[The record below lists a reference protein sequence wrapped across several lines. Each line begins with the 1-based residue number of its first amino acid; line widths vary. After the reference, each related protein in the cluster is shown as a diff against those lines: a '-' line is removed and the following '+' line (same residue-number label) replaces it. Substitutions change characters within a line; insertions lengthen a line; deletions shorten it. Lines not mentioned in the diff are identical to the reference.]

1 MLFSQDCRWIHRILR
16 ERGSFME
23 KYQRITLDKNKED
36 YLYQQ
41 LADEIVILI
50 DEKIIKGEERLPSI
64 KNLSQCLAVNI
75 ATVVRA
81 YEVLEEKDY
90 IVKKPGS
97 GCFVKSRE
105 EKILNF
111 ASGTPSYDF
120 FPIED
125 FKKIINH
132 VMDKDGAKA
141 FEYTQG
147 QGDMELRRE
156 LREYIRKYNIHSH
169 EDQIHVISGAQQ
181 GIDLIV
187 KALLTQKDTV
197 IIENPSYTGAIGAF
211 KSRGVQLE
219 GVPLKNDGMDL
230 KKLEETIKKT
240 DPKLLYVMPNF
251 QNPTGTSYSSYQ
263 KNKLLSLAKEYD
275 FYILEDDYLSDLS
288 FYSQDSRTLKSLD
301 KENKVIYLKSFSK
314 IFMPGLRLG
323 FLVVPEELQSS
334 IREAKLISDIST
346 SGLLQRALKEYMGQG
361 LWAKHIE
368 ALKNLYQKRF
378 DLAMG
383 EIREQMP
390 KTVKY
395 TFPKGGLNFWFEL
408 PEGVEEQEFINQLET
423 MNILVA
429 PGHLFF
435 HEETDKSYFRMSI
448 ANVEEK
454 EIRQGLEKIA
464 RLIQWETATKK
475 SGKEPLIL

>member
-1 MLFSQDCRWIHRILR
+1 
-16 ERGSFME
+16 ME
-23 KYQRITLDKNKED
+23 KYRGIKLAKTGTD

-41 LADEIVILI
+41 LADQILGLI
-50 DEKIIKGEERLPSI
+50 EEKVIKGEERLPSI
-64 KNLSQCLAVNI
+64 KKLAELLDVNI

-81 YEVLEEKDY
+81 YEVLEDKDY
-90 IVKKPGS
+90 IIKKPGS
-97 GCFVKSRE
+97 GSFVKSRE

-141 FEYTQG
+141 FEYTLG

-156 LREYIRKYNIHSH
+156 LREYIRKYNIQSH

-187 KALLTQKDTV
+187 KALLTEKDTV

-230 KKLEETIKKT
+230 KKLEEAIKRT

-288 FYSQDSRTLKSLD
+288 FYSQDSRTLKSMD

-323 FLVVPEELQSS
+323 FLVVPEELQSA
-334 IREAKLISDIST
+334 ILEAKLISDIST

-361 LWAKHIE
+361 LWGKHIE

-378 DLAMG
+378 DLAME
-383 EIREQMP
+383 EIRDKMP
-390 KTVKY
+390 KNVKF

-408 PEGVEEQEFINQLET
+408 PETINEQEFINQLEA
-423 MNILVA
+423 MNIIVA
-429 PGHLFF
+429 PGRLFF
-435 HEETDKSYFRMSI
+435 HEKTDKSYFRMSI

-454 EIRQGLEKIA
+454 EIRKGLEKIA
-464 RLIQWETATKK
+464 DLIKWECAAKK
-475 SGKEPLIL
+475 SGKDQLIL

>member
-1 MLFSQDCRWIHRILR
+1 
-16 ERGSFME
+16 ME
-23 KYQRITLDKNKED
+23 KYRRIALDKQGAD
-36 YLYQQ
+36 HLYQQ
-41 LADEIVILI
+41 LARQLMEMM
-50 DEKIIKGEERLPSI
+50 EENMIKGEERLPAI
-64 KNLSQCLAVNI
+64 KKFSQFLGVNI

-90 IVKKPGS
+90 IVKKSGS

-105 EKILNF
+105 EKVLNF

-125 FKKIINH
+125 FKKIINL

-147 QGDMELRRE
+147 QGDPELRRE
-156 LREYIRKYNIHSH
+156 LRLYIEKYRIQSH

-187 KALLTQKDTV
+187 KALLSQRDTV
-197 IIENPSYTGAIGAF
+197 VIENPSYTGAIGAF
-211 KSRGVQLE
+211 RSKGVSLE
-219 GVPLKNDGMDL
+219 GVPIKNDGIDL
-230 KKLEETIKKT
+230 RKLEETIKKRK
-240 DPKLLYVMPNF
+240 PKLLYVMPNF

-263 KNKLLSLAKEYD
+263 KKQLLALAGRYD

-288 FYSQDSRTLKSLD
+288 FYSQDSRTLKSMD

-323 FLVVPEELQSS
+323 FLVVPEELQTSL
-334 IREAKLISDIST
+334 REAKLISDIST

-361 LWAKHIE
+361 LWEKHIE

-378 DLAMG
+378 DLAMK
-383 EIREQMP
+383 EISAQMP
-390 KTVKY
+390 ETVKY

-408 PEGVEEQEFINQLET
+408 PEGIKEQEFVSQLEA
-423 MNILVA
+423 MNIIVA

-435 HEETDKSYFRMSI
+435 HEPSHKSFFRMSI
-448 ANVEEK
+448 ANVEDK

-464 RLIQWETATKK
+464 GLIRGELKRKGA
-475 SGKEPLIL
+475 GRDPLIL

>member
-1 MLFSQDCRWIHRILR
+1 MK
-16 ERGSFME
+16 
-23 KYQRITLDKNKED
+23 KYQDITLDKKKED

-41 LADEIVILI
+41 LAEEIIRRIEEKVI
-50 DEKIIKGEERLPSI
+50 EGEERLPSI
-64 KNLSQCLAVNI
+64 KNLSQVLSINI

-81 YEVLEEKDY
+81 YALLEEKDY
-90 IVKKPGS
+90 IIKKPGS

-105 EKILNF
+105 ERILNF

-141 FEYTQG
+141 FEYTLG
-147 QGDMELRRE
+147 QGDLELRQA
-156 LREYIRKYNIHSH
+156 LREYIRKYNIQSH

-181 GIDLIV
+181 GIDLMV
-187 KALLTQKDTV
+187 KALLNQKDTV

-211 KSRGVQLE
+211 KSRGVQLK

-230 KKLEETIKKT
+230 KKLEETIKRNR
-240 DPKLLYVMPNF
+240 PKLLYVMPNF
-251 QNPTGTSYSSYQ
+251 QNPTGTSYSGYQ
-263 KNKLLSLAKEYD
+263 KNKILALAKEYN

-288 FYSQDSRTLKSLD
+288 FYSQDSRTLKSMD

-323 FLVVPEELQSS
+323 FLVVPEELQSAL
-334 IREAKLISDIST
+334 REAKLISDIST
-346 SGLLQRALKEYMGQG
+346 SGLLQRALKEYMVQG
-361 LWAKHIE
+361 LWEKHIE
-368 ALKNLYQKRF
+368 ALKKLYQRRF
-378 DLAMG
+378 DLAMKEIG
-383 EIREQMP
+383 ERMP
-390 KTVKY
+390 KIVKF

-408 PEGVEEQEFINQLET
+408 PETINEEDFINQLKA
-423 MNILVA
+423 MNIVVA
-429 PGHLFF
+429 PGALFF
-435 HEETDKSYFRMSI
+435 HQETEKSYFRMSI
-448 ANVEEK
+448 ANVEDQ

-464 RLIQWETATKK
+464 QLIQRESTIKNPE
-475 SGKEPLIL
+475 KEPFIL

>member
-1 MLFSQDCRWIHRILR
+1 
-16 ERGSFME
+16 ME
-23 KYQRITLDKNKED
+23 NYRNLGLDKKCED

-41 LADEIVILI
+41 LADHIIGLI
-50 DEKIIKGEERLPSI
+50 EEKLIKGEERLPSI
-64 KNLSQCLAVNI
+64 KKLSEFLGVNI

-105 EKILNF
+105 EKMLNF

-120 FPIED
+120 FPIDD

-141 FEYTQG
+141 FEYTLG
-147 QGDMELRRE
+147 QGDLELRRE
-156 LREYIRKYNIHSH
+156 LREYIQKYHIQSH

-211 KSRGVQLE
+211 KSRGVHLE

-230 KKLEETIKKT
+230 KKLEETIKKSH
-240 DPKLLYVMPNF
+240 PKLLYVMPNF
-251 QNPTGTSYSSYQ
+251 QNPTGTSYSGYQ
-263 KNKLLSLAKEYD
+263 KNKLLALAKEYD

-288 FYSQDSRTLKSLD
+288 FYSQDSRTLKSMD

-323 FLVVPEELQSS
+323 FLVVPEELQAS
-334 IREAKLISDIST
+334 ILEAKLISDIST

-361 LWAKHIE
+361 LWEKHIE
-368 ALKNLYQKRF
+368 ALKKLYQKRF
-378 DLAMG
+378 DLAMK
-383 EIREQMP
+383 EIAEQMP
-390 KTVKY
+390 ENVKF

-408 PEGVEEQEFINQLET
+408 PPGIKEQEFINQLEA

-429 PGHLFF
+429 PGRLFF
-435 HEETDKSYFRMSI
+435 HEKTDKSYFRMSI

-464 RLIQWETATKK
+464 RLIQWESATKNP
-475 SGKEPLIL
+475 GKEPLIL

>member
-1 MLFSQDCRWIHRILR
+1 M
-16 ERGSFME
+16 ERYRGI
-23 KYQRITLDKNKED
+23 QLDKDKEV

-41 LADEIVILI
+41 LAEQIIRLI
-50 DEKIIKGEERLPSI
+50 EKKVIKGEEKLPSI
-64 KNLSQCLAVNI
+64 KKLSKLLAVNI

-81 YEVLEEKDY
+81 YEVLEDKEY
-90 IVKKPGS
+90 IIKKPGS
-97 GCFVKSRE
+97 GSFVKSRE

-125 FKKIINH
+125 FKKIINL

-147 QGDMELRRE
+147 QGDPELRLE
-156 LREYIRKYNIHSH
+156 LREYIRKYNIQSH
-169 EDQIHVISGAQQ
+169 QDQIHVISGAQQ

-187 KALLTQKDTV
+187 KALLTEKDTV

-211 KSRGVQLE
+211 KSRGVKLE
-219 GVPLKNDGMDL
+219 GVDLKNDGMDL
-230 KKLEETIKKT
+230 EKLEQAVKKSK
-240 DPKLLYVMPNF
+240 PKVLYLMPNF

-263 KNKLLSLAKEYD
+263 KNKLLALAKTYD

-288 FYSQDSRTLKSLD
+288 FYSQDSRTLKSMD

-323 FLVVPEELQSS
+323 FLVVPEELQAAL
-334 IREAKLISDIST
+334 REAKLISDIST
-346 SGLLQRALKEYMGQG
+346 SGLLQRALKEYMGRG
-361 LWAKHIE
+361 LWEKHIE
-368 ALKNLYQKRF
+368 ALKNLYLKRF
-378 DLAMG
+378 DFAMK
-383 EIREQMP
+383 EIRKQMP

-395 TFPKGGLNFWFEL
+395 SFPKGGLNFWFEL
-408 PEGVEEQEFINQLET
+408 PDGIKEQEFIQQLKT
-423 MNILVA
+423 VNIIVA

-435 HEETDKSYFRMSI
+435 HQKTDKAYFRMSI
-448 ANVEEK
+448 ANVEEP

-464 RLIQWETATKK
+464 ELVRRETGGKK
-475 SGKEPLIL
+475 SETEPMIL

>member
-1 MLFSQDCRWIHRILR
+1 
-16 ERGSFME
+16 ME
-23 KYQRITLDKNKED
+23 NYRRITLNKEGED

-41 LADEIVILI
+41 LARQLMEMME
-50 DEKIIKGEERLPSI
+50 EKVIKGEERLPSI
-64 KNLSQCLAVNI
+64 KTFAEFLGVNI

-90 IVKKPGS
+90 ILKKSGS

-105 EKILNF
+105 ERILNF

-147 QGDMELRRE
+147 QGDPELRRE
-156 LREYIRKYNIHSH
+156 LRLYIQKYNIQSH
-169 EDQIHVISGAQQ
+169 EEQIHVISGAQQ
-181 GIDLIV
+181 GIDLIA
-187 KALLTQKDTV
+187 KALLSQRDTV

-211 KSRGVQLE
+211 KSKGVRLK
-219 GVPLKNDGMDL
+219 GVPIKNDGIDL
-230 KKLEETIKKT
+230 KKLEETIKQT
-240 DPKLLYVMPNF
+240 TPKLLYVMPNF

-263 KNKLLSLAKEYD
+263 KNKLLALAKEYD

-288 FYSQDSRTLKSLD
+288 FYSQDNRTLKSMD

-334 IREAKLISDIST
+334 LREAKLISDIST

-361 LWAKHIE
+361 LWGKHIE

-378 DLAMG
+378 DLAMK
-383 EIREQMP
+383 EISAQMP
-390 KTVKY
+390 GNVKF

-408 PEGVEEQEFINQLET
+408 PEGMREQEFISQLEA
-423 MNILVA
+423 MNIIVA

-435 HEETDKSYFRMSI
+435 HEPSHKSYFRMSI
-448 ANVEEK
+448 ANVEDK
-454 EIRQGLEKIA
+454 DIPRGMEKITT
-464 RLIQWETATKK
+464 LIRWESAERKK
-475 SGKEPLIL
+475 VKDPLIL